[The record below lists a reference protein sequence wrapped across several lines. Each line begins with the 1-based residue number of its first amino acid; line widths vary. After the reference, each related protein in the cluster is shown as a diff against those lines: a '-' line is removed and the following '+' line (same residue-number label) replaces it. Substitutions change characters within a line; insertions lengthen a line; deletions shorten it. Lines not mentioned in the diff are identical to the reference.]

1 MPDIEPTP
9 PSAPLPTT
17 TPAPVWSVLREHPV
31 FRAIWLAGL
40 VSLVGSW
47 MQNLGAAW
55 LMTDI
60 SDSPAM
66 VGLVQTA
73 QALPSLIFALIAGAL
88 ADMFDRRKFLM
99 TVMVWQTL
107 VTALLALLTALGLI
121 TPWMLL
127 GFIFAV
133 AIGGTCQVPAMSATL
148 QDIVPRSRVIAAVT
162 LNSISMNMSR
172 AVGPALAGFLIAATG
187 VALAFVVNSISYL
200 VFMVVVA
207 FRIPKATLRQAQRQG
222 FYDTLMSG
230 LRYARKAKQFQAV
243 LIRGFFYFLFASAVQ
258 SLLPFLARQELGV
271 TASTYGPLVGFIGIG
286 ALVTAFLIVP
296 ITTARFSRD
305 SVVLSASIM
314 IGICQLIMAWIH
326 SYAVFAIVLLIFG
339 GAWMISM
346 MSFQVSSQMTLPGWV
361 RGRGISMSM
370 MSFTAGMGVSGL
382 LWGQIAHFTNL
393 TTTFTIAGI
402 GMIVT
407 SLVTHRFKIG
417 SNETEDV

>member
-1 MPDIEPTP
+1 
-9 PSAPLPTT
+9 
-17 TPAPVWSVLREHPV
+17 
-31 FRAIWLAGL
+31 
-40 VSLVGSW
+40 

-60 SDSPAM
+60 SNSPAM

-73 QALPSLIFALIAGAL
+73 QALPGLIFALVAGAL

-99 TVMVWQTL
+99 AVMAWQTM
-107 VTALLALLTALGLI
+107 VTALLALLTAIGMV

-133 AIGGTCQVPAMSATL
+133 SVGGTCQVPAMSATL

-162 LNSISMNMSR
+162 LNSISMNISR
-172 AVGPALAGFLIAATG
+172 AIGPALAGFLIAATS
-187 VALAFVVNSISYL
+187 VALAFIANSISYL

-286 ALVTAFLIVP
+286 ALVTAFVIVP
-296 ITTARFSRD
+296 ITTARFTRD
-305 SVVLSASIM
+305 QVVLWASMM
-314 IGICQLIMAWIH
+314 IGACQLIMAWIH
-326 SYAVFAIVLLIFG
+326 SYAVFAVVLVIFG

-393 TTTFTIAGI
+393 TTTFTVAGI
-402 GMIVT
+402 GMIV
-407 SLVTHRFKIG
+407 SALITHRFKIG